1 MVLETT
7 PELLREQAK
16 IWLNTSRAQNK
27 SEITFPTRNFIE
39 DSVFDL
45 LTEGR
50 NFDPTYFTQRVFLGS
65 AFMFTIRAYTSVAKV
80 YGYEV
85 LIAAGA
91 GLTFQ
96 NAYAVTAS
104 KARKDDTSNAI
115 GCINTSQIGTTALAL
130 AIASCLYQNLGV
142 ELLR

>member
-45 LTEGR
+45 STEGR
-50 NFDPTYFTQRVFLGS
+50 NFDSTYFTQQVFLDS
-65 AFMFTIRAYTSVAKV
+65 M
-80 YGYEV
+80 E
-85 LIAAGA
+85 
-91 GLTFQ
+91 
-96 NAYAVTAS
+96 
-104 KARKDDTSNAI
+104 DTSN
-115 GCINTSQIGTTALAL
+115 
-130 AIASCLYQNLGV
+130 LG
-142 ELLR
+142 